1 MTELEDIA
9 IRRALGDDAG
19 AIADL
24 HASLFEDGWSPA
36 AMSVFLSE
44 PASLAFAATDA
55 AGMAGFLLARL
66 IADEAEVLS
75 IGVARRSQR
84 SGVARRMMLAL
95 VDAAVAGG
103 ARRIFLD
110 VASDNAPAL
119 ALYRGLGWADTGR
132 RRGYYPRTGATPADA
147 LLLVRNLV
155 LDTAPP
161 RVDVP

>member
-1 MTELEDIA
+1 MTELDGIA
-9 IRRALGDDAG
+9 IRPARSDDAR

-36 AMSVFLSE
+36 AMSAFLSE
-44 PASLAFAATDA
+44 PASLAFVATDV
-55 AGMAGFLLARL
+55 AGTVGFLLARL

-75 IGVARRSQR
+75 IGVAQHSQR
-84 SGVARRMMLAL
+84 SGVASRMLLAL
-95 VDAAVAGG
+95 ADAAVAGG

-132 RRGYYPRTGATPADA
+132 RRGYYPRTGSTPADA
-147 LLLVRNLV
+147 LLLVRNLA